1 MEKNYKYS
9 SNHGFDLD
17 VTIGKFAEQANGEC
31 YIRSGD
37 TSLLVTAVASEKPR
51 EGIDFFP
58 LICDFQEKLY
68 AVGKIPGGFLK
79 REGKASDEA
88 TLISRQMDRPLRP
101 LFPENYYNDV
111 QVIATVLSMDE
122 DNKPDCLSTI
132 GASIALGISDIPFN
146 GPVAAVSVGFVDG
159 NFIINP
165 NEEQRE
171 KSLLDLTVAGSKD
184 AINMVEAGAN
194 ELTEDQMLEA
204 MLLAHEEIGHICEFT
219 QLIIDEIGK
228 EKNLVEVIVPS
239 ELEEKIIAEFSEDIK
254 GSIRTT
260 DKMERGEA
268 MFNIEEA
275 AKERFLEEYPDSED
289 EIHRVIDD
297 IMKKEVRRMISIDKI
312 RPDGREMKEI
322 RPLSAEVGTLPRV
335 HGSGLFKRGQTQVL
349 SVVTLGST
357 ADVQIIDGL
366 NRKEIQKRYMHQYN
380 FPPFSVGD
388 VKPLRAPGRR
398 EIGHGHLAERAL
410 IPVLPD
416 PSEFPYTI
424 RVVSE
429 VLSSNGSSSQ
439 ASICG
444 STLSLMDAGVPIKK
458 PVAGI
463 AMGLIK
469 EEDSISILTDIQGLE
484 DHLGDMDFKVAGT
497 RDGITAL
504 QMDMKI
510 SGITREVLEESLDN
524 AKEARMQILD
534 LIDKTIESPR
544 EDISDFAPRL
554 FTIDIDPEKVRDV
567 IGSGGKTINKIID
580 ETGVTIETEDDG
592 HITVASVDGESGK
605 RAIEMIKSIVTDPK
619 AGDVYTGKVTR
630 IMNFG
635 AFVEIAIGKEG
646 LLHISQIDHKRV
658 EKVEDILNVGDE
670 VTVKVTE
677 IDRQGR
683 INLSRKALL
692 EKPEGSE
699 SDDKDDHRQR
709 RDNKRRN
716 DKSEAWPADE
726 DPRNLNN

>member
-1 MEKNYKYS
+1 MEKNYKYT
-9 SNHGFDLD
+9 SNHGYELE

-31 YIRSGD
+31 YIKNGK

-79 REGKASDEA
+79 REGKASDEG

-111 QVIATVLSMDE
+111 QVIATVFSMDE
-122 DNKPDCLSTI
+122 DHKPDCLSTI
-132 GASIALGISDIPFN
+132 GASIALGISDIPFA
-146 GPVAAVSVGFVDG
+146 GPVAAVSVGYVDG
-159 NFIINP
+159 KLIVNP
-165 NEEQRE
+165 NEEER
-171 KSLLDLTVAGSKD
+171 KNSKLDLTVAGTAD
-184 AINMVEAGAN
+184 AINMVEAA
-194 ELTEDQMLEA
+194 
-204 MLLAHEEIGHICEFT
+204 
-219 QLIIDEIGK
+219 K
-228 EKNLVEVIVPS
+228 EKY
-239 ELEEKIIAEFSEDIK
+239 
-254 GSIRTT
+254 
-260 DKMERGEA
+260 
-268 MFNIEEA
+268 
-275 AKERFLEEYPDSED
+275 LEEYPESED
-289 EIHRVIDD
+289 EIHRVIDN

-312 RPDGREMKEI
+312 RPDGRDLKEI
-322 RPLSAEVGTLPRV
+322 RPLSAEAGLIPRV

-349 SVVTLGST
+349 SITTLGSP

-366 NRKEIQKRYMHQYN
+366 NREEIHKRYMHQYN

-410 IPVLPD
+410 VPVLPEQSD
-416 PSEFPYTI
+416 FPYTI

-469 EEDSISILTDIQGLE
+469 EEESISILTDIQGLE

-510 SGITREVLEESLDN
+510 SGISREILEESLQN
-524 AKEARMQILD
+524 AKQARMQILD
-534 LIDKTIESPR
+534 LIESTINSPR
-544 EDISDFAPRL
+544 EDISDYAPRL

-580 ETGVTIETEDDG
+580 ETGVSIETEDDG
-592 HITVASVDGESGK
+592 HITVAANDGTSGK
-605 RAIEMIKSIVTDPK
+605 KAIEMIRAIVTDPQV
-619 AGDVYTGKVTR
+619 GDIYTGKVTK

-646 LLHISQIDHKRV
+646 LLHISQIDHARTD
-658 EKVEDILNVGDE
+658 KVEDVLAVGDE
-670 VTVKVTE
+670 VRVKITE

-692 EKPEGSE
+692 EKSE
-699 SDDKDDHRQR
+699 KEE
-709 RDNKRRN
+709 NKRDAN
-716 DKSEAWPADE
+716 HKKEAWPSDE
-726 DPRNLNN
+726 DPRNK

>member
-1 MEKNYKYS
+1 MVKTYKYES
-9 SNHGFDLD
+9 KLGKDFE

-31 YIRSGD
+31 YIKSGD

-111 QVIATVLSMDE
+111 QIIATVLSMDE
-122 DNKPDCLSTI
+122 DNLPDPLTTI
-132 GASIALGISDIPFN
+132 GASIALGISDIPFD
-146 GPVAAVSVGFVDG
+146 GPVGACMVGKVDDKL
-159 NFIINP
+159 IINP
-165 NEEQRE
+165 NKEERE
-171 KSLLDLTVAGSKD
+171 KSSLELTVAGKKG
-184 AINMVEAGAN
+184 AINMVEAGAK
-194 ELTEDQMLEA
+194 EISEEEMLEA
-204 MLLAHEEIGHICEFT
+204 MLLALEEIGNISDFIQT
-219 QLIIDEIGK
+219 IIDDIGK
-228 EKNLVEVIVPS
+228 EKIEVAQIEET
-239 ELEEKIIAEFSEDIK
+239 ELDRKISADFEEEIK
-254 GSIRTT
+254 NSIRTT
-260 DKMERGEA
+260 DKTEREDNI
-268 MFNIEEA
+268 FNIEEA
-275 AKERFLEEYPDSED
+275 AKEKYLEEYPESED
-289 EIHRVIDD
+289 EIHRRIDN

-312 RPDGREMKEI
+312 RPDGRDLTEI
-322 RPLSAEVGTLPRV
+322 RPLSAEAGLLPRV
-335 HGSGLFKRGQTQVL
+335 HGSGLFQRGQTQVL
-349 SVVTLGST
+349 SVVTLGSP

-366 NRKEIQKRYMHQYN
+366 NREEIQKRYIHQYN
-380 FPPFSVGD
+380 FPPFCVGD
-388 VKPLRAPGRR
+388 VRPLRGPGRR
-398 EIGHGHLAERAL
+398 EIGHGRLAERAL
-410 IPVLPD
+410 LPVLPD
-416 PSEFPYTI
+416 EKDFPYTI

-444 STLSLMDAGVPIKK
+444 STLSLMDAGVPITK

-469 EEDSISILTDIQGLE
+469 EDDSISILTDIQGLE

-510 SGITREVLEESLDN
+510 DGITREVLEESLNDAHN
-524 AKEARMQILD
+524 ARMRILD
-534 LIDKTIESPR
+534 VIESAIDKPR
-544 EDISDFAPRL
+544 SDISDYAPRL

-580 ETGVTIETEDDG
+580 ATGVKIETEDDG
-592 HITVASVDGESGK
+592 HITVASEDGQSGK
-605 RAIEMIKSIVTDPK
+605 KAIEMIKSIVTDPK
-619 AGDVYTGKVTR
+619 PGDIYTGKVVR

-646 LLHISQIDHKRV
+646 LLHISQIDHHRV
-658 EKVEDILNVGDE
+658 EKVEDVLSVGDE
-670 VTVKVTE
+670 VKVKVTE

-692 EKPEGSE
+692 EKPE
-699 SDDKDDHRQR
+699 
-709 RDNKRRN
+709 
-716 DKSEAWPADE
+716 AWPVDE
-726 DPRNLNN
+726 SPYRKDKKDK

>member
-1 MEKNYKYS
+1 MEKNYKYT
-9 SNHGFDLD
+9 SNHGYELE

-31 YIRSGD
+31 YIKNGE

-79 REGKASDEA
+79 REGKASDEG

-111 QVIATVLSMDE
+111 QVIATVFSMDE
-122 DNKPDCLSTI
+122 DHKPDCLSTI
-132 GASIALGISDIPFN
+132 GASIALGISDIPFA
-146 GPVAAVSVGFVDG
+146 GPVAAVSVGYVDG
-159 NFIINP
+159 KLIVNP
-165 NEEQRE
+165 NEEER
-171 KSLLDLTVAGSKD
+171 KNSKLDLTVAGTAD

-194 ELTEDQMLEA
+194 ELTEEEMLEA
-204 MLLAHEEIGHICEFT
+204 MLLAHEEIGQICKFT
-219 QLIIDEIGK
+219 QSIIDEIGK
-228 EKNLVEVIVPS
+228 EKNLVEVELTS
-239 ELEEKIIAEFSEDIK
+239 ELEEKIIEEYSDDIK
-254 GSIRTT
+254 SSIRTT

-268 MFNIEEA
+268 IFNIEEA
-275 AKERFLEEYPDSED
+275 AKEKYLEEYPESED
-289 EIHRVIDD
+289 EIHRVIDN

-312 RPDGREMKEI
+312 RPDGRDLKEI
-322 RPLSAEVGTLPRV
+322 RPLSAEAGLIPRV

-349 SVVTLGST
+349 SITTLGSP

-366 NRKEIQKRYMHQYN
+366 NREEIHKHYMHQYN

-410 IPVLPD
+410 VPVLPEQSD
-416 PSEFPYTI
+416 FPYTI

-469 EEDSISILTDIQGLE
+469 EEESISILTDIQGLE

-510 SGITREVLEESLDN
+510 SGISREILEESLQN
-524 AKEARMQILD
+524 AKQARMQILD
-534 LIDKTIESPR
+534 LIESTINSPR
-544 EDISDFAPRL
+544 EDISDYAPRL

-580 ETGVTIETEDDG
+580 ETGVSIETEDDG
-592 HITVASVDGESGK
+592 HITVAANDGTSGK
-605 RAIEMIKSIVTDPK
+605 KAIEMIRAIVTDPK
-619 AGDVYTGKVTR
+619 VGDIYTGKVTK

-646 LLHISQIDHKRV
+646 LLHISQIDHARTD
-658 EKVEDILNVGDE
+658 KVEDVLAVGDE
-670 VTVKVTE
+670 VRVKITE

-692 EKPEGSE
+692 EKSE
-699 SDDKDDHRQR
+699 KEE
-709 RDNKRRN
+709 NKRDAN
-716 DKSEAWPADE
+716 HKKEAWPSDE
-726 DPRNLNN
+726 DPRNK

>member
-1 MEKNYKYS
+1 MVKTYKYES
-9 SNHGFDLD
+9 KLGKDFE

-31 YIRSGD
+31 YIKSGD

-111 QVIATVLSMDE
+111 QIIATVLSMDE
-122 DNKPDCLSTI
+122 DNLPDPLTTI
-132 GASIALGISDIPFN
+132 GASIALGISDIPFD
-146 GPVAAVSVGFVDG
+146 GPVGACMVGKVGDKL
-159 NFIINP
+159 IINP
-165 NEEQRE
+165 NKEERE
-171 KSLLDLTVAGSKD
+171 KSSLELTVAGKKG
-184 AINMVEAGAN
+184 AINMVEAGAK
-194 ELTEDQMLEA
+194 EISEGEMLEA
-204 MLLAHEEIGHICEFT
+204 MLLALEEIGNISDFIQT
-219 QLIIDEIGK
+219 IIDDIGK
-228 EKNLVEVIVPS
+228 EKIEVAQVEET
-239 ELEEKIIAEFSEDIK
+239 ELDRKISADFEEEIK
-254 GSIRTT
+254 NSIRTT
-260 DKMERGEA
+260 DKTEREDNI
-268 MFNIEEA
+268 FNIEEA
-275 AKERFLEEYPDSED
+275 AKEKYLEEYPESED
-289 EIHRVIDD
+289 EIHRRIDN

-312 RPDGREMKEI
+312 RPDGRDLTEI
-322 RPLSAEVGTLPRV
+322 RPLSAEAGLLPRV
-335 HGSGLFKRGQTQVL
+335 HGSGLFQRGQTQVL
-349 SVVTLGST
+349 SVVTLGSP

-366 NRKEIQKRYMHQYN
+366 NREEIQKRYIHQYN
-380 FPPFSVGD
+380 FPPFCVGD
-388 VKPLRAPGRR
+388 VRPLRGPGRR
-398 EIGHGHLAERAL
+398 EIGHGRLAERAL
-410 IPVLPD
+410 LPVLPD
-416 PSEFPYTI
+416 EKDFPYTI

-444 STLSLMDAGVPIKK
+444 STLSLMDAGVPISK

-469 EEDSISILTDIQGLE
+469 EDDSISILTDIQGLE

-510 SGITREVLEESLDN
+510 DGITREVLEESLND
-524 AKEARMQILD
+524 AHSARMRILD
-534 LIDKTIESPR
+534 VIESAIDKPR
-544 EDISDFAPRL
+544 SDISDYAPRL

-580 ETGVTIETEDDG
+580 ATGVKIETEDDG
-592 HITVASVDGESGK
+592 HITVASEDGESGK
-605 RAIEMIKSIVTDPK
+605 KAIEMIKSIVTDPK
-619 AGDVYTGKVTR
+619 PGDIYTGKVVR

-646 LLHISQIDHKRV
+646 LLHISQIDHHRV
-658 EKVEDILNVGDE
+658 EKVEDVLSVGDE
-670 VTVKVTE
+670 VKVKVTE

-692 EKPEGSE
+692 EKPE
-699 SDDKDDHRQR
+699 
-709 RDNKRRN
+709 
-716 DKSEAWPADE
+716 AWPVDE
-726 DPRNLNN
+726 SPYRKDKKDK

>member
-1 MEKNYKYS
+1 MVKTYKYTS
-9 SNHGFDLD
+9 KLGKDFE

-37 TSLLVTAVASEKPR
+37 TSMLVTAVASEKPR

-68 AVGKIPGGFLK
+68 AVGKIPGGFLR
-79 REGKASDEA
+79 REGKSSDEA

-111 QVIATVLSMDE
+111 QIIATVLSMDE
-122 DNKPDCLSTI
+122 DNLPDPLTTI
-132 GASIALGISDIPFN
+132 GASIALGISDIPFD
-146 GPVAAVSVGFVDG
+146 GPVGACMVGKVGDKL
-159 NFIINP
+159 IINP
-165 NEEQRE
+165 NKEERE
-171 KSLLDLTVAGSKD
+171 QSTLELTVAGKKG

-194 ELTEDQMLEA
+194 ELSESDMLEA
-204 MLLAHEEIGHICEFT
+204 MLLALEEIGHISDFIQT
-219 QLIIDEIGK
+219 IIDDIGK
-228 EKNLVEVIVPS
+228 EKREIEEIEET
-239 ELEEKIIAEFSEDIK
+239 ELDRLISKDFEQDIK
-254 GSIRTT
+254 DSIRTT
-260 DKMERGEA
+260 DKTEREDNI
-268 MFNIEEA
+268 FRIEEE
-275 AKERFLEEYPDSED
+275 AKAKYLEEYPESED
-289 EIHRVIDD
+289 EIHRRIDD

-312 RPDGREMKEI
+312 RPDGRDLTEI
-322 RPLSAEVGTLPRV
+322 RPLSAEAGLLPRV

-349 SVVTLGST
+349 SVVTLGSP

-366 NRKEIQKRYMHQYN
+366 NREEITKRYMHQYN
-380 FPPFSVGD
+380 FPPFCVGD
-388 VKPLRAPGRR
+388 VRPLRGPGRR
-398 EIGHGHLAERAL
+398 EIGHGRLAERAL
-410 IPVLPD
+410 VPVLPD
-416 PSEFPYTI
+416 ESEFPYTI

-469 EEDSISILTDIQGLE
+469 EDDSISILTDIQGLE

-510 SGITREVLEESLDN
+510 SGITREVLEKSLSD
-524 AKEARMQILD
+524 AHDARMRILD
-534 LIDKTIESPR
+534 VIETAIKSPR
-544 EDISDFAPRL
+544 ADISDYAPRL
-554 FTIDIDPEKVRDV
+554 YTIDIDPEKVRDV

-580 ETGVTIETEDDG
+580 ATGVKIETEDDG
-592 HITVASVDGESGK
+592 HITVASDNGESGK
-605 RAIEMIKSIVTDPK
+605 KAIEMIKAIVTDPK
-619 AGDVYTGKVTR
+619 PGDIYTGKVVR

-646 LLHISQIDHKRV
+646 LLHISQIDHHRV
-658 EKVEDILNVGDE
+658 EKVEDVLSVGDE
-670 VTVKVTE
+670 VKVKVTE

-692 EKPEGSE
+692 EKPE
-699 SDDKDDHRQR
+699 
-709 RDNKRRN
+709 
-716 DKSEAWPADE
+716 AWPVDE
-726 DPRNLNN
+726 SPYKKNKDK

>member
-349 SVVTLGST
+349 SVVTLGSP

-510 SGITREVLEESLDN
+510 SGITREVLEESLAN

-658 EKVEDILNVGDE
+658 EKVEDILNAGDE

-699 SDDKDDHRQR
+699 SEDKDDHRQR

-716 DKSEAWPADE
+716 DKAEAWPADE

>member
-1 MEKNYKYS
+1 MVKTYKYES
-9 SNHGFDLD
+9 KLGKDFEI
-17 VTIGKFAEQANGEC
+17 TIGKFAEQANGEC
-31 YIRSGD
+31 YIKSGD

-51 EGIDFFP
+51 DGIDFFP

-111 QVIATVLSMDE
+111 QIIATVLSMDE
-122 DNKPDCLSTI
+122 DNLPDPLTTI
-132 GASIALGISDIPFN
+132 GASIALGISDIPFD
-146 GPVAAVSVGFVDG
+146 GPVGACMVGKVGDKL
-159 NFIINP
+159 IINP
-165 NEEQRE
+165 NKEERE
-171 KSLLDLTVAGSKD
+171 KSSLELTVAGKKG
-184 AINMVEAGAN
+184 AINMVEAGAK
-194 ELTEDQMLEA
+194 EISEGEMLEA
-204 MLLAHEEIGHICEFT
+204 MLLALEEIGNISDFIQT
-219 QLIIDEIGK
+219 IIDDIGK
-228 EKNLVEVIVPS
+228 EKIEVAQIEET
-239 ELEEKIIAEFSEDIK
+239 ELDRKISADFEEEIK
-254 GSIRTT
+254 NSIRTT
-260 DKMERGEA
+260 DKTEREDNI
-268 MFNIEEA
+268 FNIEEA
-275 AKERFLEEYPDSED
+275 AKEKYLEEYPESED
-289 EIHRVIDD
+289 EIHRRIDN

-312 RPDGREMKEI
+312 RPDGRDLTEI
-322 RPLSAEVGTLPRV
+322 RPLSAEAGLLPRV
-335 HGSGLFKRGQTQVL
+335 HGSGLFQRGQTQVL
-349 SVVTLGST
+349 SVVTLGSP

-366 NRKEIQKRYMHQYN
+366 NREEIQKRYIHQYN
-380 FPPFSVGD
+380 FPPFCVGD
-388 VKPLRAPGRR
+388 VRPLRGPGRR
-398 EIGHGHLAERAL
+398 EIGHGRLAERAL
-410 IPVLPD
+410 LPVLPD
-416 PSEFPYTI
+416 EKDFPYTI

-444 STLSLMDAGVPIKK
+444 STLSLMDAGVPISK

-469 EEDSISILTDIQGLE
+469 EDDSISILTDIQGLE

-510 SGITREVLEESLDN
+510 DGITREVLEESLND
-524 AKEARMQILD
+524 AHSARMRILD
-534 LIDKTIESPR
+534 VIESAIDKPR
-544 EDISDFAPRL
+544 SDISDYAPRL

-580 ETGVTIETEDDG
+580 ATGVKIETEDDG
-592 HITVASVDGESGK
+592 HITVASEDGESGK
-605 RAIEMIKSIVTDPK
+605 KAIEMIKSIVTDPK
-619 AGDVYTGKVTR
+619 PGDIYTGKVVR

-646 LLHISQIDHKRV
+646 LLHISQIDHHRV
-658 EKVEDILNVGDE
+658 EKVEDVLSVGDE
-670 VTVKVTE
+670 VKVKVTE

-692 EKPEGSE
+692 EKPE
-699 SDDKDDHRQR
+699 
-709 RDNKRRN
+709 
-716 DKSEAWPADE
+716 AWPVDE
-726 DPRNLNN
+726 SPYRKDKKDK

>member
-1 MEKNYKYS
+1 MEKNYKYT
-9 SNHGFDLD
+9 SNHGYELE

-31 YIRSGD
+31 YIKNGE

-79 REGKASDEA
+79 REGKASDEG

-111 QVIATVLSMDE
+111 QVIATVFSMDE
-122 DNKPDCLSTI
+122 DHKPDCLSTI
-132 GASIALGISDIPFN
+132 GASIALGISDIPFA
-146 GPVAAVSVGFVDG
+146 GPVAAVSVGYVDG
-159 NFIINP
+159 KLIVNP
-165 NEEQRE
+165 NEEER
-171 KSLLDLTVAGSKD
+171 KNSKLDLTVAGTAD

-194 ELTEDQMLEA
+194 ELTEEEMLEA
-204 MLLAHEEIGHICEFT
+204 MLLAHEEIGQICKFT
-219 QLIIDEIGK
+219 QSIIDEIGE
-228 EKNLVEVIVPS
+228 EKNLVEVELTS
-239 ELEEKIIAEFSEDIK
+239 ELEEKIIEEYSDDIK
-254 GSIRTT
+254 SSIRTT

-268 MFNIEEA
+268 IFNIEEA
-275 AKERFLEEYPDSED
+275 AKEKYLEEYPESED
-289 EIHRVIDD
+289 EIHRVIDN

-312 RPDGREMKEI
+312 RPDGRDLKEI
-322 RPLSAEVGTLPRV
+322 RPLSAEAGLIPRV

-349 SVVTLGST
+349 SITTLGSP

-366 NRKEIQKRYMHQYN
+366 NREEIHKRYMHQYN

-410 IPVLPD
+410 VPVLPEQSD
-416 PSEFPYTI
+416 FPYTI

-469 EEDSISILTDIQGLE
+469 EEESISILTDIQGLE

-510 SGITREVLEESLDN
+510 SGISREILEESLQN
-524 AKEARMQILD
+524 AKQARMQILD
-534 LIDKTIESPR
+534 LIESTINSPR
-544 EDISDFAPRL
+544 EDISDYAPRL

-580 ETGVTIETEDDG
+580 ETGVSIETEDDG
-592 HITVASVDGESGK
+592 HITVAANDGTSGK
-605 RAIEMIKSIVTDPK
+605 KAIEMIRAIVTDPK
-619 AGDVYTGKVTR
+619 VGDIYTGKVTK

-646 LLHISQIDHKRV
+646 LLHISQIDHARTD
-658 EKVEDILNVGDE
+658 KVEDVLAVGDE
-670 VTVKVTE
+670 VRVKITE

-692 EKPEGSE
+692 EKSE
-699 SDDKDDHRQR
+699 KEE
-709 RDNKRRN
+709 NKRDAN
-716 DKSEAWPADE
+716 HKKEAWPSDE
-726 DPRNLNN
+726 DPRNK

>member
-1 MEKNYKYS
+1 MKNYKYTS
-9 SNHGFDLD
+9 KHGYELD

-31 YIRSGD
+31 YILNGE

-79 REGKASDEA
+79 REGKASDEG

-101 LFPENYYNDV
+101 LFPEDYFNDV
-111 QVIATVLSMDE
+111 QIIATVLSMDE
-122 DNKPDCLSTI
+122 DNLPDCLSTI

-159 NFIINP
+159 EYIINP
-165 NEEQRE
+165 NKEQRE
-171 KSLLDLTVAGSKD
+171 KSLLDLTVAGSKE

-194 ELTEDQMLEA
+194 ELTEEQMLEA
-204 MLLAHEEIGHICEFT
+204 MLLAHEEIGQICDFT
-219 QLIIDEIGK
+219 QTIIDEIGK
-228 EKNLVEVIVPS
+228 DKNYKPIENDSI
-239 ELEEKIIAEFSEDIK
+239 LEEKIVEKYAEDIK
-254 GSIRTT
+254 SSIRTT
-260 DKMERGEA
+260 DKTEREDA
-268 MFNIEEA
+268 IFNIEEK
-275 AKERFLEEYPDSED
+275 AKEEFLEEYPESED
-289 EIHRVIDD
+289 EIHRIIDD

-312 RPDGREMKEI
+312 RPDGRDLKEI
-322 RPLSAEVGTLPRV
+322 RPLSAEAGLIPRV
-335 HGSGLFKRGQTQVL
+335 HGSGLFQRGQTQVL
-349 SVVTLGST
+349 SVVTLGSP

-366 NRKEIQKRYMHQYN
+366 NREEIQKRYMHQYN

-410 IPVLPD
+410 VPVLPEL
-416 PSEFPYTI
+416 SEFPYTI

-469 EEDSISILTDIQGLE
+469 EENSISILTDIQGLE

-497 RDGITAL
+497 REGITAL

-510 SGITREVLEESLDN
+510 SGITKEVLEESLAN

-534 LIDKTIESPR
+534 VIEKAIDKPR
-544 EDISDFAPRL
+544 SDISDYAPRL

-580 ETGVTIETEDDG
+580 QTGVSIETEDDG
-592 HITVASVDGESGK
+592 HITVASTDGASGK
-605 RAIEMIKSIVTDPK
+605 KAIEMIKAIVTDPK
-619 AGDVYTGKVTR
+619 AGDIYDGKVTR

-658 EKVEDILNVGDE
+658 EKVEDVLKVGDE
-670 VTVKVTE
+670 VRVKVTE
-677 IDRQGR
+677 IDKQGR

-692 EKPEGSE
+692 EKPERE
-699 SDDKDDHRQR
+699 E
-709 RDNKRRN
+709 
-716 DKSEAWPADE
+716 KSGKKSSFNQEAWPSDE
-726 DPRNLNN
+726 DPRNHDN

>member
-1 MEKNYKYS
+1 MEKNYKYT
-9 SNHGFDLD
+9 SNHGYELE

-31 YIRSGD
+31 YIKNGE

-79 REGKASDEA
+79 REGKASDEG

-111 QVIATVLSMDE
+111 QVIATVFSMDE
-122 DNKPDCLSTI
+122 DHKPDCLSTI
-132 GASIALGISDIPFN
+132 GASIALGISDIPFA
-146 GPVAAVSVGFVDG
+146 GPVAAVSVGYVDG
-159 NFIINP
+159 KLIVNP
-165 NEEQRE
+165 NEEER
-171 KSLLDLTVAGSKD
+171 KNSKLDLTVAGTAD

-194 ELTEDQMLEA
+194 ELTEEEMLEA
-204 MLLAHEEIGHICEFT
+204 MLLAHEEIGQICKFT
-219 QLIIDEIGK
+219 QSIIDEIGK
-228 EKNLVEVIVPS
+228 EKNLVEVELTS
-239 ELEEKIIAEFSEDIK
+239 ELEEKIIEEYSDDIK
-254 GSIRTT
+254 SSIRTT

-268 MFNIEEA
+268 IFNIEEA
-275 AKERFLEEYPDSED
+275 AKEKYLEEYPESED
-289 EIHRVIDD
+289 EIHRVIDN

-312 RPDGREMKEI
+312 RPDGRDLKEI
-322 RPLSAEVGTLPRV
+322 RPLSAEAGLIPRV

-349 SVVTLGST
+349 SITTLGSP

-366 NRKEIQKRYMHQYN
+366 NREEIHKRYMHQYN

-410 IPVLPD
+410 VPVLPEQSD
-416 PSEFPYTI
+416 FPYTI

-469 EEDSISILTDIQGLE
+469 EEESISILTDIQGLE

-510 SGITREVLEESLDN
+510 SGISREILEESLQN
-524 AKEARMQILD
+524 AKQARMQILD
-534 LIDKTIESPR
+534 LIESTINSPR
-544 EDISDFAPRL
+544 EDISDYAPRL

-580 ETGVTIETEDDG
+580 ETGVSIETEDDG
-592 HITVASVDGESGK
+592 YITVAANDGTSGK
-605 RAIEMIKSIVTDPK
+605 KAIEMIRAIVTDPK
-619 AGDVYTGKVTR
+619 VGDIYTGKVTK

-646 LLHISQIDHKRV
+646 LLHISQIDHARTD
-658 EKVEDILNVGDE
+658 KVEDVLAVGDE
-670 VTVKVTE
+670 VRVKITE

-692 EKPEGSE
+692 EKSE
-699 SDDKDDHRQR
+699 KEE
-709 RDNKRRN
+709 NKRDAN
-716 DKSEAWPADE
+716 HKKEAWPSDE
-726 DPRNLNN
+726 DPRNK

>member
-1 MEKNYKYS
+1 MVKTYKYES
-9 SNHGFDLD
+9 KLGKDFE

-31 YIRSGD
+31 YIKSGD

-111 QVIATVLSMDE
+111 QIIATVLSMDE
-122 DNKPDCLSTI
+122 DNLPDPLTTI
-132 GASIALGISDIPFN
+132 GASIALGISDIPFD
-146 GPVAAVSVGFVDG
+146 GPVGACMVGKVGDKL
-159 NFIINP
+159 IINP
-165 NEEQRE
+165 NKEERE
-171 KSLLDLTVAGSKD
+171 KSSLELTVAGKKG
-184 AINMVEAGAN
+184 AINMVEAGAK
-194 ELTEDQMLEA
+194 EISEEEMLEA
-204 MLLAHEEIGHICEFT
+204 MLLALEEIGNISDFIQT
-219 QLIIDEIGK
+219 IIDDIGK
-228 EKNLVEVIVPS
+228 EKIEVAQVEET
-239 ELEEKIIAEFSEDIK
+239 ELDRKISADFEEEIK
-254 GSIRTT
+254 NSIRTT
-260 DKMERGEA
+260 DKTEREDNI
-268 MFNIEEA
+268 FNIEEA
-275 AKERFLEEYPDSED
+275 AKEKYLEEYPESED
-289 EIHRVIDD
+289 EIHRRIDN

-312 RPDGREMKEI
+312 RPDGRDLTEI
-322 RPLSAEVGTLPRV
+322 RPLSAEAGLLPRV
-335 HGSGLFKRGQTQVL
+335 HGSGLFQRGQTQVL
-349 SVVTLGST
+349 SVVTLGSP

-366 NRKEIQKRYMHQYN
+366 NREEIQKRYIHQYN
-380 FPPFSVGD
+380 FPPFCVGD
-388 VKPLRAPGRR
+388 VRPLRGPGRR
-398 EIGHGHLAERAL
+398 EIGHGRLAERAL

-416 PSEFPYTI
+416 EKDFPYTI

-444 STLSLMDAGVPIKK
+444 STLSLMDAGVPISK

-469 EEDSISILTDIQGLE
+469 EDDSISILTDIQGLE

-510 SGITREVLEESLDN
+510 DGITREVLEESLND
-524 AKEARMQILD
+524 AHSARMRILD
-534 LIDKTIESPR
+534 VIESAIDKPR
-544 EDISDFAPRL
+544 SDISDYAPRL

-580 ETGVTIETEDDG
+580 ATGVKIETEDDG
-592 HITVASVDGESGK
+592 HITVASEDGESGK
-605 RAIEMIKSIVTDPK
+605 KAIEMIKSIVTDPK
-619 AGDVYTGKVTR
+619 PGDIYTGKVVR

-646 LLHISQIDHKRV
+646 LLHISQIDHHRV
-658 EKVEDILNVGDE
+658 EKVEDVLSVGDE
-670 VTVKVTE
+670 VKVKVTE

-692 EKPEGSE
+692 EKPE
-699 SDDKDDHRQR
+699 
-709 RDNKRRN
+709 
-716 DKSEAWPADE
+716 AWPVDQSPYRK
-726 DPRNLNN
+726 DKKDK

>member
-31 YIRSGD
+31 YIKSGD

-111 QVIATVLSMDE
+111 QVIATVFSMDE

-146 GPVAAVSVGFVDG
+146 GPVAAVSVGYVDG
-159 NFIINP
+159 EYIINP
-165 NEEQRE
+165 NEAQRE
-171 KSLLDLTVAGSKD
+171 KSLLELTVAGSKD

-194 ELTEDQMLEA
+194 ELTEDKMLEA
-204 MLLAHEEIGHICEFT
+204 MLIAHEEIGHICDFIQT
-219 QLIIDEIGK
+219 IIDEIGK
-228 EKNLVEVIVPS
+228 EKNMVEVIVPS
-239 ELEEKIIAEFSEDIK
+239 ELEEKIIAEYSEAIK

-268 MFNIEEA
+268 IFNIEEA
-275 AKERFLEEYPDSED
+275 AKEKFLEDYPESED

-312 RPDGREMKEI
+312 RPDGRQMKEI
-322 RPLSAEVGTLPRV
+322 RPLSAEVSTLPRV

-349 SVVTLGST
+349 SVVTLGSP

-388 VKPLRAPGRR
+388 IKPLRAPGRR
-398 EIGHGHLAERAL
+398 EIGHGRLAERAL
-410 IPVLPD
+410 IPVLPEL
-416 PSEFPYTI
+416 SEFPYTI

-510 SGITREVLEESLDN
+510 SGITREVLEESLAN

-534 LIDKTIESPR
+534 LIESTIQNPR
-544 EDISDFAPRL
+544 EDISEFAPRL

-658 EKVEDILNVGDE
+658 GKVEDVLSVGDE
-670 VTVKVTE
+670 VKVEVTE
-677 IDRQGR
+677 IDKQGR

-692 EKPEGSE
+692 PKPERDE
-699 SDDKDDHRQR
+699 REERQER
-709 RDNKRRN
+709 KERPRKQ
-716 DKSEAWPADE
+716 EAWPADE
-726 DPRNLNN
+726 DPRDHNN